1 MNRHFFFL
9 LSFLIF
15 VPVFTV
21 MAADRSSALPPPTG
35 VQNTPEAKEMVQPP
49 GGQNNLRDE
58 FAAPKAGKD
67 TQVRVF
73 KRKDGATVEEYSQHG
88 RVYMIKVSPAIG
100 TPPYYLYDNNGDGS
114 FTRQIPPGGNK
125 YFNPPEWV
133 IKRF

>member
-1 MNRHFFFL
+1 MNRHLFFL
-9 LSFLIF
+9 LSFLIS
-15 VPVFTV
+15 VPVFPAI
-21 MAADRSSALPPPTG
+21 AADQSSALPPPTG
-35 VQNTPEAKEMVQPP
+35 VQNTPEAKETVQPSS
-49 GGQNNLRDE
+49 QHNLSDE
-58 FAAPKAGKD
+58 FATPEAGKD

-73 KRKDGATVEEYSQHG
+73 KRKDGATVEEYSLHG

-114 FTRQIPPGGNK
+114 FKRQRPPGGNK